1 MKIGQLNNMFRYFI
15 VLVVVI
21 SHFFALSKVSAVE
34 VKNLYN
40 AKIIVKSQT
49 NSERKRALQHAMA
62 AVVLKVGGQ
71 QDLLTN
77 STIKKGLKSY
87 SKYVANYRYQRNSD
101 EIELLVTFD
110 EGKINQLFEEANA
123 PIWGSLRPKILL
135 WLVEENGLHRTTI
148 SNATYSSF
156 SGELSGNTSSQVSY
170 NLPESVESFSTLRGL
185 PILMPLIDLTD
196 MNTISTFDVW
206 GRFAEQVQ
214 AASQRYNPESIIVI
228 RLSNSSLVPQ
238 QESYEEIEACL
249 LCQDKAQSYALDWSF
264 IADAQSY
271 NSDKIGAQIF
281 GEISYGTAPDEL
293 LQQALSVISDK
304 IYQKYA
310 LNSGVDNDYIIDVAN
325 ISSLQNFIEVENFLE
340 ELSSVKSVKL
350 LNASGNNRRFEL
362 VLKSS
367 GQAFLALLKLNQQ
380 LDHFV
385 DPLAEK
391 VVDAV
396 PVFYWK
402 P

>member
-1 MKIGQLNNMFRYFI
+1 MFRYFI
-15 VLVVVI
+15 VLVIVL
-21 SHFFALSKVSAVE
+21 SYFFAVSKVFAVE

-40 AKIIVKSQT
+40 AKVIVNSQT
-49 NSERKRALQHAMA
+49 NSERKRALQEAMG

-71 QDLLTN
+71 QELLSN
-77 STIKKGLKSY
+77 STIKKGLKNY
-87 SKYVANYRYQRNSD
+87 SKYVANYRYQRKTD
-101 EIELLVTFD
+101 KIELLVTFD
-110 EGKINQLFEEANA
+110 EGKINQLFEQANA
-123 PIWGSLRPKILL
+123 PIWGSLRPQILL

-156 SGELSGNTSSQVSY
+156 SDNLSSNTSPQVSY
-170 NLPESVESFSTLRGL
+170 NLPESVENFSTLRGL

-196 MNTISTFDVW
+196 MNTISTFDIW

-214 AASQRYNPESIIVI
+214 AASLRYNPESIIII

-238 QESYEEIEACL
+238 QESYEEIDACL
-249 LCQDKAQSYALDWSF
+249 LCQGKAQAYALDWSF
-264 IADAQSY
+264 IADAQAY
-271 NSDKIGAQIF
+271 NQDKIEAQIF
-281 GEISYGTAPDEL
+281 GEITYGTAPDDL
-293 LQQALSVISDK
+293 LQQALTVISDK

-310 LNSGVDNDYIIDVAN
+310 LNSGVDSDYVIDVAN
-325 ISSLQNFIEVENFLE
+325 ISALQNFIEVERFLE
-340 ELSSVKSVKL
+340 QLSSVKSVKL
-350 LNASGNNRRFEL
+350 LKASGNNRRFKL
-362 VLKSS
+362 ALKSS
-367 GQAFLALLKLNQQ
+367 GQAFLASLKLNQQ

>member
-1 MKIGQLNNMFRYFI
+1 MFRYFI
-15 VLVVVI
+15 VLVVVL
-21 SHFFALSKVSAVE
+21 SHLFSLPKVSAVE

-40 AKIIVKSQT
+40 AKVIVNSQT
-49 NSERKRALQHAMA
+49 DSERKRALQQAMR

-71 QDLLTN
+71 QELLSN
-77 STIKKGLKSY
+77 STIKKGLRNY
-87 SKYVANYRYQRNSD
+87 SRYVANYRYQRKSD
-101 EIELLVTFD
+101 KTELLVTFD
-110 EGKINQLFEEANA
+110 EGKINQLFEQASA
-123 PIWGSLRPKILL
+123 PIWGSLRPQILL

-156 SGELSGNTSSQVSY
+156 SDNTTSQVSY
-170 NLPESVESFSTLRGL
+170 NFPMSVENFSTLRGL
-185 PILMPLIDLTD
+185 PILMPLMDLTD

-214 AASQRYNPESIIVI
+214 AASQRYNPESIIII
-228 RLSNSSLVPQ
+228 RLSNSSLVPE
-238 QESYEEIEACL
+238 QEYYEEIEACL
-249 LCQDKAQSYALDWSF
+249 LCQNKAQSYALDWSF
-264 IADAQSY
+264 IADAQGY
-271 NSDKIGAQIF
+271 NSDNIGAQIF

-293 LQQALSVISDK
+293 LEQALSIISDK

-310 LNSGVDNDYIIDVAN
+310 LNSGVDKDYVIDVAN
-325 ISSLQNFIEVENFLE
+325 ISSLQNFIEVERFLE
-340 ELSSVKSVKL
+340 QLSSVKSVKL
-350 LNASGNNRRFEL
+350 LKASGNNRRFEL
-362 VLKSS
+362 ALKSS

>member
-1 MKIGQLNNMFRYFI
+1 MFRYFI
-15 VLVVVI
+15 ALVVVL
-21 SHFFALSKVSAVE
+21 SHFLASVQVSAVE

-40 AKIIVKSQT
+40 AKVIVNSQT
-49 NSERKRALQHAMA
+49 DSERKRALQEAMG

-71 QDLLTN
+71 QALLTN
-77 STIKKGLKSY
+77 STIRKGLKNY
-87 SKYVANYRYQRNSD
+87 RRYVAKYRYQRNA
-101 EIELLVTFD
+101 EKTELLVTFN
-110 EGKINQLFEEANA
+110 ERKINQLFEQANA
-123 PIWGSLRPKILL
+123 PIWGSLRPQILL
-135 WLVEENGLHRTTI
+135 WLVEENGLQRTTI

-156 SGELSGNTSSQVSY
+156 SDNLSGNASSQVKY
-170 NLPESVESFSTLRGL
+170 NLPGSVEQFSTRRGL

-214 AASQRYNPESIIVI
+214 AASQRYNPESIIII
-228 RLSNSSLVPQ
+228 RLSNSSLLPQ
-238 QESYEEIEACL
+238 QESYDKAEECL
-249 LCQDKAQSYALDWSF
+249 LCQKEAKKYALDWSF

-271 NSDKIGAQIF
+271 NRDMIRAQIF
-281 GEISYGTAPDEL
+281 GEVSYGTAPVEL

-310 LNSGVDNDYIIDVAN
+310 LNSDVDNTYIIDVAN
-325 ISSLQNFIEVENFLE
+325 IVSLKTFIEVERFLE
-340 ELSSVKSVKL
+340 QLSSVKSVKL

-362 VLKSS
+362 ALKSS
-367 GQAFLALLKLNQQ
+367 GQGFLALLKLNQQ

-391 VVDAV
+391 VADAI

>member
-1 MKIGQLNNMFRYFI
+1 MFRYFI
-15 VLVVVI
+15 VLVVVLNY
-21 SHFFALSKVSAVE
+21 FFELSKVSAVE

-40 AKIIVKSQT
+40 AKVIVNSQT
-49 NSERKRALQHAMA
+49 NSEQKRALQQAMG

-71 QDLLTN
+71 QELLTN
-77 STIKKGLKSY
+77 STIKKGLKNY
-87 SKYVANYRYQRNSD
+87 SRYVANYRYQRKVD
-101 EIELLVTFD
+101 KIELLVTFD
-110 EGKINQLFEEANA
+110 EDKINQLFEQASA
-123 PIWGSLRPKILL
+123 PIWGSLRPQILL
-135 WLVEENGLHRTTI
+135 WLVEENGLQRTTI

-156 SGELSGNTSSQVSY
+156 ADNLSGNASSQVSY
-170 NLPESVESFSTLRGL
+170 NLPESVEHFSSLRGL
-185 PILMPLIDLTD
+185 PILMPLIDITD

-214 AASQRYNPESIIVI
+214 AASQRYNPESIIII

-238 QESYEEIEACL
+238 QENYEEIEACL

-271 NSDKIGAQIF
+271 NRDKIGAQIF

-310 LNSGVDNDYIIDVAN
+310 LNSGVDNDYVIDVAN
-325 ISSLQNFIEVENFLE
+325 ISSLQNFIEVERFLE
-340 ELSSVKSVKL
+340 QLSSVKSVNL
-350 LNASGNNRRFEL
+350 LNASGENRRFKL
-362 VLKSS
+362 TLKSS

>member
-1 MKIGQLNNMFRYFI
+1 MFRYFI
-15 VLVVVI
+15 VLVVVL
-21 SHFFALSKVSAVE
+21 SHFFSLSKVSAVE

-40 AKIIVKSQT
+40 AKVIVNSQT
-49 NSERKRALQHAMA
+49 DSERQRALQQAMR

-71 QDLLTN
+71 QALLSN
-77 STIKKGLKSY
+77 STIKKGLKNY
-87 SKYVANYRYQRNSD
+87 SRYVANYRYQRKSD
-101 EIELLVTFD
+101 KTELLVSFD
-110 EGKINQLFEEANA
+110 EGKINQLFEQASA
-123 PIWGSLRPKILL
+123 PIWGSLRPQILL
-135 WLVEENGLHRTTI
+135 WLVEENGLQRTTI

-156 SGELSGNTSSQVSY
+156 SDNNTSQVSY
-170 NLPESVESFSTLRGL
+170 NFPVSVENFSTLRGL
-185 PILMPLIDLTD
+185 PIVMPLMDLTD

-214 AASQRYNPESIIVI
+214 AASQRYNPESIIII
-228 RLSNSSLVPQ
+228 RLSNSSLVPEQ
-238 QESYEEIEACL
+238 AYYEEIEACL
-249 LCQDKAQSYALDWSF
+249 LCQEKPQSYALDWSF

-281 GEISYGTAPDEL
+281 GEISYGTAPDKL
-293 LQQALSVISDK
+293 LEQALSIISDK

-310 LNSGVDNDYIIDVAN
+310 LNSGVDKDYVIDVAN
-325 ISSLQNFIEVENFLE
+325 ISSLRNFIEVERFLQQ
-340 ELSSVKSVKL
+340 LSSVKSVKL
-350 LNASGNNRRFEL
+350 LKASGNNRRFEL
-362 VLKSS
+362 ALKSS

>member
-1 MKIGQLNNMFRYFI
+1 MDINRDYSNNMFRYFI
-15 VLVVVI
+15 VLVVVL
-21 SHFFALSKVSAVE
+21 SHFFASMHVSAVE

-40 AKIIVKSQT
+40 AKVIVHSQT
-49 NSERKRALQHAMA
+49 DSERKRALQQAMG

-71 QDLLTN
+71 QELLKN
-77 STIKKGLKSY
+77 STIRKGLKNY
-87 SKYVANYRYQRNSD
+87 SRYIANYRYQRD
-101 EIELLVTFD
+101 ADKTVLLVTFD
-110 EGKINQLFEEANA
+110 ERKINQLFEQANV
-123 PIWGSLRPKILL
+123 PIWGSLRPQILL
-135 WLVEENGLHRTTI
+135 WLVEENGLRRTII
-148 SNATYSSF
+148 SNATHLSF
-156 SGELSGNTSSQVSY
+156 SDNTPSQRRY
-170 NLPESVESFSTLRGL
+170 NLPESVEQFSTSRGL

-214 AASQRYNPESIIVI
+214 KASQRYNPESIIII

-238 QESYEEIEACL
+238 QESYEKIEACL

-264 IADAQSY
+264 IADAQRY
-271 NSDKIGAQIF
+271 NRDKIGLQIF
-281 GEISYGTAPDEL
+281 GDISFGTAPDKL

-325 ISSLQNFIEVENFLE
+325 ISSLEGFIEVVRFLE
-340 ELSSVKSVKL
+340 QLSSVKSVKL
-350 LNASGNNRRFEL
+350 LKASGNNRRFEL
-362 VLKSS
+362 SLKSS

-391 VVDAV
+391 VVDDV

-402 P
+402 K

>member
-1 MKIGQLNNMFRYFI
+1 MFRYFI
-15 VLVVVI
+15 VLVVVLNY
-21 SHFFALSKVSAVE
+21 FFELSKVSAVE

-40 AKIIVKSQT
+40 AKVFVNSQT
-49 NSERKRALQHAMA
+49 NSEQKRALQQAMG

-71 QDLLTN
+71 QKLLTN
-77 STIKKGLKSY
+77 STIKKGLKNY
-87 SKYVANYRYQRNSD
+87 SRYVANYRYQRKVD
-101 EIELLVTFD
+101 KIELLVTFD
-110 EGKINQLFEEANA
+110 EDKINQLFEQASA
-123 PIWGSLRPKILL
+123 PIWGSLRPQILL
-135 WLVEENGLHRTTI
+135 WLVEENGLQRTTI

-156 SGELSGNTSSQVSY
+156 SDNLSGNASSQVSY
-170 NLPESVESFSTLRGL
+170 NLPESVEHFSSLRGL
-185 PILMPLIDLTD
+185 PILMPLIDITD

-214 AASQRYNPESIIVI
+214 AASQRYNPESIIII

-238 QESYEEIEACL
+238 QENYEEIETCL

-271 NSDKIGAQIF
+271 NRDKIGAQIF

-293 LQQALSVISDK
+293 LQQALSIISDK

-310 LNSGVDNDYIIDVAN
+310 LNSGVDNDYVIDVAN
-325 ISSLQNFIEVENFLE
+325 VSSLQNFIEVERFLE
-340 ELSSVKSVKL
+340 QLSSVKSVNL
-350 LNASGNNRRFEL
+350 LNASGNNRRFKL
-362 VLKSS
+362 TLKSS